1 MLRNFLPELNCY
13 ETSGFCTENLIY
25 GSLEARWRLVFP
37 ASPHFLFLTKE
48 FSLLL
53 KYLKRMF
60 KNTSQAWSDT
70 CIVEIFGLC
79 CQSLHGKTEKKKERA
94 MFYRFSL

>member
-1 MLRNFLPELNCY
+1 MALSF
-13 ETSGFCTENLIY
+13 SGQ
-25 GSLEARWRLVFP
+25 S
-37 ASPHFLFLTKE
+37 HFLFLTKE
-48 FSLLL
+48 FSLL

-79 CQSLHGKTEKKKERA
+79 CQSLHGKTGKKKERA